1 MLVAMLAISEGI
13 YVERFPKCHFSRP
26 GPLRGRQNHVKTT
39 VSYYRLEKKTGSAK
53 ATKQLQQQQLL
64 AKRSW
69 APPSHSWQLKR
80 KAAPAQAPPAPSA
93 AAAAWGLLPNLRQK
107 SQGFQGLKRRTKN
120 PFPKGMMAKKNDDD
134 QKNEEKKESL
144 AKRDGD
150 QKDDGKKEE
159 SLAKRNDQK
168 MAEDKENRQ
177 TYVKMEVPKEDN
189 RNKAL
194 DKRDRSWQ
202 EAGHGI
208 WLQEAASSSRPDIAL
223 AKSEQQMPEPTAP
236 KWVLKARVA
245 IDYHNCLEVQN
256 HVPPPKPGC
265 TAGSGSQW
273 VPGFLVSFGGPD
285 REQMVR
291 DDFTGVTRSRCGP

>member
-1 MLVAMLAISEGI
+1 
-13 YVERFPKCHFSRP
+13 
-26 GPLRGRQNHVKTT
+26 
-39 VSYYRLEKKTGSAK
+39 
-53 ATKQLQQQQLL
+53 
-64 AKRSW
+64 
-69 APPSHSWQLKR
+69 
-80 KAAPAQAPPAPSA
+80 
-93 AAAAWGLLPNLRQK
+93 
-107 SQGFQGLKRRTKN
+107 
-120 PFPKGMMAKKNDDD
+120 MAKKNDDD

-159 SLAKRNDQK
+159 SLAKRNDQT

-256 HVPPPKPGC
+256 HVPPQNLAALQGL
-265 TAGSGSQW
+265 AANGYR
-273 VPGFLVSFGGPD
+273 VSWCPLGGL
-285 REQMVR
+285 
-291 DDFTGVTRSRCGP
+291 TGNKW